1 MNIYKEVIRHEVFPA
16 MGCTEPSSVAY
27 AAAVAA
33 QDVQEPPEKITIAV
47 DQATYKNGLAV
58 HIPNTAGEK
67 GNLIAGVLGC
77 LVARPE
83 KKMEVLKEVTP
94 AHLVEA
100 RRLIANRDVAL
111 KIHPHC
117 ADFFVRVCLE
127 TKNHHSECILSGG
140 HTNVVFREL
149 DGKVLLDC
157 RNKPASSNEATYRE
171 QLRTHTLADLVT
183 LADEIDE
190 EDMAYLRS
198 GLEMNLAISRE
209 GMKIKKVGYYLL
221 ELLEKGFLLEDV
233 FSSTKIM
240 TACAVD
246 ARMDGMA
253 LPAMSSGGSGNQ
265 GIVATLV
272 PYNVGKHFGISEKT
286 ILKSIALSH
295 LLNSYV
301 KVFIGELAPICGCA
315 IAAGVGAACGIVYQ
329 KNGKDIPA
337 LGLAVNNLVSDLGGM
352 LCDGAKSGCAL
363 KVVSSTDAAI
373 RAAYLGMNHYGIQ
386 GMEGFVGLSAEDT
399 IRNLGRITA
408 LGMENM
414 DGTIVDIMLE
424 KGFKENGTQEFHRNT
439 ESCRTEEKGG

>member
-27 AAAVAA
+27 AASVAA
-33 QDVQEPPEKITIAV
+33 EGTNERPEKICIVV

-58 HIPNTAGEK
+58 HIPNTAWEK

-77 LVARPE
+77 LVARPDR
-83 KKMEVLKEVTP
+83 KMEVLKEVTP
-94 AHLVEA
+94 AHLEEA
-100 RRLIANRDVAL
+100 RRLIANQAVTL

-117 ADFFVRVCLE
+117 THFFVNVFLE

-140 HTNVVFREL
+140 HTNVVFHEL
-149 DGKVLLDC
+149 DGKVLLDY
-157 RNKPASSNEATYRE
+157 RNKPASSLEATYRE
-171 QLRTHTLADLVT
+171 RLRTHTLADLVT

-190 EDMAYLRS
+190 EDMDYLRS
-198 GLEMNLAISRE
+198 GIEMNLAISRE

-221 ELLEKGFLLEDV
+221 ELIEKGFLLDDV
-233 FSSTKIM
+233 FSSTKILA
-240 TACAVD
+240 ACAVD

-253 LPAMSSGGSGNQ
+253 MPVMSSGGSGNQ
-265 GIVATLV
+265 GVVATLV

-301 KVFIGELAPICGCA
+301 KVFIGDLAPICGCA

-329 KNGKDIPA
+329 NNGKDIPA

-373 RAAYLGMNHYGIQ
+373 RSAYLAMNHYGIQ

-424 KGFKENGTQEFHRNT
+424 KGCKENGMQGFCRDT
-439 ESCRTEEKGG
+439 EPGRTEEKGG